1 MNFVE
6 TEIKDVKIIEPK
18 VFGDSRGFFY
28 ESFNEKKFIDETKQN
43 IIFCQD
49 NHSKSSRGVLRG
61 LHFQRNPY
69 AQGKLVRCIAGSVFD
84 VAVDIRIDSPS
95 YGKYVSVVLSAE
107 NKKQLWIP
115 AGFAHGFLTL
125 EDNTEF
131 VYKTTNYYHPE
142 SEGCIVWN
150 DKQLNINW
158 PVIGEI
164 KLSDKDNLG
173 MTLAQ
178 YIEEFN

>member
-1 MNFVE
+1 MNFIE
-6 TEIKDVKIIEPK
+6 TEINDVKIIEPK

-28 ESFNEKKFIDETKQN
+28 ESFNEKKFIDATKQN
-43 IIFCQD
+43 ISFCQD

-158 PVIGEI
+158 PVTGEI
-164 KLSDKDNLG
+164 KLSDKDSLG

-178 YIEEFN
+178 YIKEFN